1 MGAIF
6 RKEMRTYFTTISGY
20 GFLGF
25 FALITGY
32 FFIGQNIVGS
42 SANYNDTLTGSMIM
56 FLILVPVLTMTFCGR
71 KQTKNRPAIVLSTYK
86 SNKYSCW
93 KVLSCCMFVFYCFSY
108 YLCISYCFKFLWKC
122 WLGYDINWLFGIF
135 LNGNVPY

>member
-56 FLILVPVLTMTFCGR
+56 FLILVPVLTM
-71 KQTKNRPAIVLSTYK
+71 QTKNRPTIVFSTYK
-86 SNKYSCW
+86 SNKYSYR
-93 KVLSCCMFVFYCFSY
+93 KVFSCCMSILYCPCY
-108 YLCISYCFKFLWKC
+108 YYGISCCFKCFWKC
-122 WLGYDINWLFGIF
+122 RLGYDINWIFGIF

>member
-32 FFIGQNIVGS
+32 FFIGQNIV
-42 SANYNDTLTGSMIM
+42 A
-56 FLILVPVLTMTFCGR
+56 LVPTT
-71 KQTKNRPAIVLSTYK
+71 TIH
-86 SNKYSCW
+86 
-93 KVLSCCMFVFYCFSY
+93 
-108 YLCISYCFKFLWKC
+108 
-122 WLGYDINWLFGIF
+122 
-135 LNGNVPY
+135 

>member
-56 FLILVPVLTMTFCGR
+56 FLILVPVLTMR
-71 KQTKNRPAIVLSTYK
+71 LLRKADKKQT
-86 SNKYSCW
+86 
-93 KVLSCCMFVFYCFSY
+93 
-108 YLCISYCFKFLWKC
+108 SYCTQYL
-122 WLGYDINWLFGIF
+122 
-135 LNGNVPY
+135 

>member
-32 FFIGQNIVGS
+32 FFIGQNIYS
-42 SANYNDTLTGSMIM
+42 
-56 FLILVPVLTMTFCGR
+56 
-71 KQTKNRPAIVLSTYK
+71 AIV
-86 SNKYSCW
+86 SNLPS
-93 KVLSCCMFVFYCFSY
+93 V
-108 YLCISYCFKFLWKC
+108 
-122 WLGYDINWLFGIF
+122 
-135 LNGNVPY
+135 